1 MVTTSNPPLW
11 AIRCTA
17 PAALLSELIPRH
29 ISKLQEDGLL
39 FSRMMIVTTQK
50 SIWEKA
56 TRVIFACRLQPV
68 KPRCLRWRG
77 RGSRRCGHFKAAGQ
91 GGISHRPAHAPGDT
105 AHPRIRD

>member
-1 MVTTSNPPLW
+1 VLATFYAGRFQDRSLKPDGYDEQLSPR

-50 SIWEKA
+50 S
-56 TRVIFACRLQPV
+56 V
-68 KPRCLRWRG
+68 
-77 RGSRRCGHFKAAGQ
+77 
-91 GGISHRPAHAPGDT
+91 
-105 AHPRIRD
+105 